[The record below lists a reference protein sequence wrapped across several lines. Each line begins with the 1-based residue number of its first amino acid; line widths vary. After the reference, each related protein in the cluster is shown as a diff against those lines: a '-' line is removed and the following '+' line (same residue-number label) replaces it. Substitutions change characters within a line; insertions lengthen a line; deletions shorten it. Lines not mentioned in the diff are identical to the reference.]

1 MSKLPADAAAV
12 NARFITGRRVPA
24 PDRSADTL
32 PAPLPASLDPD
43 AMRRIARL
51 WQAVRWLDAE
61 RRANDPTVIGQEFLA
76 RRVAVAELAQ
86 RIEREGW
93 DAVVNP
99 PPPAPQTFTELAFA
113 AWWNAIARLGLI
125 DGDAL
130 LLAWCIWIRLPRP
143 NQDNVAAAFLEEMAA
158 LDPEANAEAYLAALH
173 SVRALR
179 VQPAPTRGRGRPKRR
194 QKAAEAKDLAQA
206 RKLFA
211 KRQAEGLLMIPN
223 VDPWHLLGQLGDFID
238 GIIATDH
245 GVSNS
250 DDLQDLAQE
259 LGSSKSSLKQAWLG
273 SASRQPGLPSLRRRL
288 VIEALADHC
297 LKWWLN
303 EAAREAGPFAN

>member
-1 MSKLPADAAAV
+1 
-12 NARFITGRRVPA
+12 
-24 PDRSADTL
+24 
-32 PAPLPASLDPD
+32 
-43 AMRRIARL
+43 MRRMARL
-51 WQAVRWLDAE
+51 WMAERWMDAE

-76 RRVAVAELAQ
+76 RREAFAELAG
-86 RIEREGW
+86 RIKREGW

-99 PPPAPQTFTELAFA
+99 PVPAPVADTFTELAFA
-113 AWWNAIARLGLI
+113 AWWWAFARHGLT
-125 DGDAL
+125 DADAL
-130 LLAWCIWIRLPRP
+130 LLAFCVWAELPRP

-303 EAAREAGPFAN
+303 EVAREAGPFTN